1 MEIIAVAN
9 QKGGCG
15 KTTTAINLSA
25 CLGKRKQRILLIDM
39 DPQGHAS
46 LGLGLQ
52 CEDREGLY
60 EVFLREVTL
69 SEVIIP
75 DVAERVDLVPGTI
88 SLAAVEHLLSD
99 TPEREWR
106 LASHLAQLEGK
117 YDYVIIDCPP
127 SLGLLS
133 FNALRAADRVLIPME
148 MSAFSLDGVE
158 RLTETIDLLA
168 EKYQTEL
175 PVTML
180 PTMVDMRPRF
190 SREMMREVNELFP
203 EEMSRATI
211 HYTVRLKEAARKG
224 VPVIELDPECLA
236 TSDYD
241 RLAREVMGENVGRVT
256 VTAFQEMVMPKQAE
270 KAIAAG
276 AADVYHEIAE
286 VGSDVPRSMAA
297 GATVGAFAVQE
308 QVASVTD
315 EVEAETSSSMP
326 IYPLGA
332 STDDDEEDEET
343 LSMADDPD
351 GDGMDDEDE
360 DHEEMIAA
368 SADDDTEGDED
379 EDDEETISASGSTGS
394 GDDED
399 ENGEEADDT
408 VYASSDA
415 GVRYASI
422 PADDNPTFSS
432 VGEGALGDW
441 RSAAE
446 GVLAE
451 IKEEEREEEA
461 LSAAGDDDED
471 DEDEETLS
479 AAGDDD
485 EDEETLS
492 AAGDDDE
499 DEETLSATA
508 DDDEDADQTVVDE
521 AGFQAAVEAAASTP
535 ALVHRSVLEADAS
548 GHHEVT
554 LDFDGYSGKRVQV
567 AGDFNGW
574 IPDRGIS
581 TRMEHGKLVK
591 VLNLKPGDYQYRV
604 IVDGIWQED
613 PGNPVQV
620 PNIYGGTNSLLQ
632 VNTTEPSRN
641 I

>member
-25 CLGKRKQRILLIDM
+25 CLGKRKQQVLLIDM

-175 PVTML
+175 PITML

-190 SREMMREVNELFP
+190 SREMMREVNELFS

-286 VGSDVPRSMAA
+286 AGSDVPKSMAA

-315 EVEAETSSSMP
+315 EVEAETSSFMP

-332 STDDDEEDEET
+332 STDDDEDDEET
-343 LSMADDPD
+343 VSMAADPD
-351 GDGMDDEDE
+351 EDGMDDEDE

-368 SADDDTEGDED
+368 SADDDTEGVEDED
-379 EDDEETISASGSTGS
+379 EDEETISASGSTGS

-399 ENGEEADDT
+399 ENDEETDDT

-415 GVRYASI
+415 GVKYASI

-451 IKEEEREEEA
+451 IEEEEGEEER
-461 LSAAGDDDED
+461 LSAAGDDEE
-471 DEDEETLS
+471 EDEEPMV

-485 EDEETLS
+485 DE
-492 AAGDDDE
+492 E

-508 DDDEDADQTVVDE
+508 DDEEEADETVVDE

-581 TRMEHGKLVK
+581 TRMEHGRLLK

-632 VNTTEPSRN
+632 VDATETPKN